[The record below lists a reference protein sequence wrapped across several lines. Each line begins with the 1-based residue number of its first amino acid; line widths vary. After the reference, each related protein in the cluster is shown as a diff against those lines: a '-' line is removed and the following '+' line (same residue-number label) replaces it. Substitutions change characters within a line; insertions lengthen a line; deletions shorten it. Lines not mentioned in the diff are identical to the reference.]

1 MLCRNLSLSFPLPS
15 LTLPLPKELRS
26 FLSRACSLR
35 SAKQQQLLNSERER
49 EQNSLHIC
57 GPCSKVVACVNFSS
71 AIKCFLFCERRVEN
85 ISLWALSAGIYPAK
99 SRRLSRTHGTLG
111 GTQRESV
118 LALRTTCSL
127 FWFFILLFVAITTD
141 KRKKGRAWSSA
152 PACARHD
159 PLNACAI
166 PHARSCRAPWPR
178 RERARL
184 QPDAL
189 SYG

>member
-1 MLCRNLSLSFPLPS
+1 MCVMDAA
-15 LTLPLPKELRS
+15 RS
-26 FLSRACSLR
+26 SSSVGDGETQGAAARSSPPASRAAPELARTPSR
-35 SAKQQQLLNSERER
+35 AITRAKLAAGLVRCLGPRQIADRRIPRRRREDESR
-49 EQNSLHIC
+49 TC
-57 GPCSKVVACVNFSS
+57 
-71 AIKCFLFCERRVEN
+71 
-85 ISLWALSAGIYPAK
+85 LSAGIYPAK

-118 LALRTTCSL
+118 LALRTTCIL

-159 PLNACAI
+159 PLNVCAI
-166 PHARSCRAPWPR
+166 PHSRSCRAPWPR